1 MEFFS
6 VFYPSPFP
14 YHGFKKHLDTS
25 SGRGWDSW
33 GCSERGQNRLWWSL
47 WLPPNSGYSIIP
59 YFRSFHSLAL
69 CSIGTHPSAPRPW
82 ISPNPSPKGRAVN
95 TVTRTGALA
104 APVLQEVTVPM
115 TCEIWQTACLLFL
128 SSHVRGYLD
137 TSNSRTGN
145 TIASLFISVGETTG
159 TSMMLWKTSQKVFI
173 Q

>member
-14 YHGFKKHLDTS
+14 YHGFKKHLDTP

-33 GCSERGQNRLWWSL
+33 GCSEQGQNRLWWSL

-69 CSIGTHPSAPRPW
+69 CSIGTHPSAPHPW

-104 APVLQEVTVPM
+104 APALQEVTVPM

-159 TSMMLWKTSQKVFI
+159 TSMMLWKTGQKVFI